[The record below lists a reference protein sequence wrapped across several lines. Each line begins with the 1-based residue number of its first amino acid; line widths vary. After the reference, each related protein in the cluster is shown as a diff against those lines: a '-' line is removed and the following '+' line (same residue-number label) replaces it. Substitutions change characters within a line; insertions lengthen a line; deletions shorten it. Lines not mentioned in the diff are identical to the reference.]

1 MTLTEAL
8 TAADNDRGTAHDTR
22 YEEDLAEALAT
33 LATAIERVRALHQ
46 PEDVQ
51 FTGGRVVTLCIHCN
65 TGDPYVTVSMDW
77 PCPTLAALDG
87 TAVT

>member
-1 MTLTEAL
+1 MTQCSCGGGEAVSICP
-8 TAADNDRGTAHDTR
+8 
-22 YEEDLAEALAT
+22 EALAR
-33 LATAIERVRALHQ
+33 LEAAEEAAERVRALHQ

-51 FTGGRVVTLCIHCN
+51 FTGGRVVTLCSHCN